1 MFDPAVYVGDR
12 EVDLAMTALFGGFD
26 TDFYAAYDA
35 AFARPAGHALRRDLY
50 DFYHLLNHVN
60 LFGAGYLRRSE
71 RTLTRLLGV
80 ARTGRRR

>member
-1 MFDPAVYVGDR
+1 MASAISLEYPQRVSFKTLDGKAS
-12 EVDLAMTALFGGFD
+12 
-26 TDFYAAYDA
+26 FYAAYDA